1 MAAAA
6 TVPATQPAAQVVG
19 NAFVMQ
25 YYQILHH
32 SPSLVHRFYQDIS
45 KLGRPE
51 EDGSMSLTT
60 TMDDINSK
68 IISLNYHE
76 FRAEIKSVDAQ
87 ESLNGGVNV
96 LVIGFLTGK
105 DNVVRKF
112 TQSFFLA
119 PQDKGYFVL
128 NDMFRYVE
136 NASHNEGSI
145 APAED
150 VEAPANP
157 EQVAESVP
165 VLENHTPV
173 EAAEPQAEVVSSLPE
188 KVVEAV
194 EEEEEP
200 VPEVVDEV
208 PEASQQVVQSNTKI
222 EEVPKKSYASIV
234 AMKQNAVPSSTP
246 VPAPR
251 KVQPRKQEQ
260 QVNNVPPTASAIEA
274 AASNVDAVENGIHEE
289 EDGFSIYIKGLP
301 MNATPAML
309 DDEFKKFGTIKP
321 NGIQVRSNRVR
332 FHFSMTLALC
342 Y

>member
-1 MAAAA
+1 
-6 TVPATQPAAQVVG
+6 
-19 NAFVMQ
+19 MQ

-87 ESLNGGVNV
+87 ESWNGGVNV

-150 VEAPANP
+150 VEAPVNS
-157 EQVAESVP
+157 EQVARSVP

-173 EAAEPQAEVVSSLPE
+173 EVAVTTEEPQVEAVSNLPE
-188 KVVEAV
+188 KVEEAV

-208 PEASQQVVQSNTKI
+208 PEASQLVVESNTKI
-222 EEVPKKSYASIV
+222 EEMPKKSYASI
-234 AMKQNAVPSSTP
+234 
-246 VPAPR
+246 
-251 KVQPRKQEQ
+251 
-260 QVNNVPPTASAIEA
+260 
-274 AASNVDAVENGIHEE
+274 
-289 EDGFSIYIKGLP
+289 
-301 MNATPAML
+301 
-309 DDEFKKFGTIKP
+309 
-321 NGIQVRSNRVR
+321 
-332 FHFSMTLALC
+332 
-342 Y
+342 